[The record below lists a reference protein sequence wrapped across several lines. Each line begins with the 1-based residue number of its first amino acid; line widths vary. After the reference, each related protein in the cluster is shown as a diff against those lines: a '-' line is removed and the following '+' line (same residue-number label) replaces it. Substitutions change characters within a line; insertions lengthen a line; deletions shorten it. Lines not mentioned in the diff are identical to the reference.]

1 MNNTEYF
8 KNVRFLTVSAL
19 NRYINYKFEIDE
31 HLKEVYL
38 QGEISN
44 FKRSGKHMYFS
55 IKDEYSE
62 ISAMIFYP
70 YTESLQF
77 NPSDGMVVQVM
88 GAIKVYEKRGTYSI
102 VVKKMV
108 QEGIGKLYQ
117 DFLDLKD
124 KLQKEGM
131 FDVKHKLPIPK
142 FPKKIAIITAAT
154 GDAIHDIISTF
165 ERRLPLAH
173 LTLFPAL
180 VQGADAP
187 KDLIRALKE
196 VYAKREYDC
205 LIIGRGG
212 GSFEDLSC
220 FNDENLARTLF
231 ASPIPTVSAIG
242 HEADF
247 TICDFVSSL
256 RAPTPTGAAMLLTK
270 NKEDIIQNLE
280 LEANRIENN
289 FKYRLQYFEKQ
300 LVIAEKN
307 INQLSPKMK
316 IENSL
321 HLLSQNQ
328 YRINAGLLNKISKL
342 DNQIDIISKSID
354 GKILLNRINKSLT
367 DINHTETVMKEK
379 AKSLYN
385 QNNLTL
391 INMIDRLT
399 NLNPLNIMK
408 KGYSIIYQDNSVID
422 TVDKVKINESIDIR
436 LSDGQI
442 SAKVINIKKI
452 ENEEL

>member
-1 MNNTEYF
+1 MNNNEYF

-70 YTESLQF
+70 YTEDLQF

-88 GAIKVYEKRGTYSI
+88 GAVKVYEKRGTYSI

-117 DFLDLKD
+117 DFLDLKE
-124 KLQKEGM
+124 KLQKEGL
-131 FDVKHKLPIPK
+131 FDVKHKMPIPK
-142 FPKKIAIITAAT
+142 YPKKIAVITAAT

-165 ERRLPLAH
+165 ERRLPLASI
-173 LTLFPAL
+173 TLFPAL

-187 KDLIRALKE
+187 RDLIRALKE
-196 VYAKREYDC
+196 VYEKNEFDC

-220 FNDENLARTLF
+220 FNDEKLARTLF

-270 NKEDIIQNLE
+270 NKEDIIQNIE
-280 LEANRIENN
+280 LEASRIERN
-289 FKYRLQYFEKQ
+289 FKYRIQYFEKQ
-300 LVIAEKN
+300 LVVIEKN
-307 INQLSPKMK
+307 LNQLSPKMK
-316 IENSL
+316 IENNL
-321 HLLSQNQ
+321 HLLSQYQ
-328 YRINAGLLNKISKL
+328 YRINTNFLNKINKL
-342 DNQIDIISKSID
+342 EHQVNVITKSID
-354 GKILLNRINKSLT
+354 GKVILGRVDKSIEDVKHYETILKQK
-367 DINHTETVMKEK
+367 IKHT
-379 AKSLYN
+379 YD

-391 INMIDRLT
+391 VNIIDRLT

-408 KGYSIIYQDNSVID
+408 KGYGIIYQNNNVID
-422 TVDKVKINESIDIR
+422 KVEKVNLNENIDIR
-436 LSDGQI
+436 LSDGMI
-442 SAKVINIKKI
+442 NALVIDVKKMK
-452 ENEEL
+452 NEE

>member
-1 MNNTEYF
+1 MNNNEYF

-70 YTESLQF
+70 YTEDLQF

-88 GAIKVYEKRGTYSI
+88 GAVKVYEKRGTYSI

-117 DFLDLKD
+117 DFLDLKE
-124 KLQKEGM
+124 KLQKEGL
-131 FDVKHKLPIPK
+131 FDVKHKMPIPK
-142 FPKKIAIITAAT
+142 YPKKIAVITAAT

-165 ERRLPLAH
+165 ERRLPLAS
-173 LTLFPAL
+173 LTLFPVL

-187 KDLIRALKE
+187 RDLIRALKE
-196 VYAKREYDC
+196 VYERNEFDC

-220 FNDENLARTLF
+220 FNDEKLARTLF

-270 NKEDIIQNLE
+270 NKEDIIQNIE
-280 LEANRIENN
+280 LEASRIERN
-289 FKYRLQYFEKQ
+289 FKYRIQYFEKQ
-300 LVIAEKN
+300 LVVIEKN
-307 INQLSPKMK
+307 LNQLSPKMK
-316 IENSL
+316 IENNL
-321 HLLSQNQ
+321 HLLSKYQ
-328 YRINAGLLNKISKL
+328 YRINTNFLNKINKL
-342 DNQIDIISKSID
+342 EHQVNVITKSID
-354 GKILLNRINKSLT
+354 GKIILSRVDKSIEDVKHYETILKQK
-367 DINHTETVMKEK
+367 IKHT
-379 AKSLYN
+379 YD

-391 INMIDRLT
+391 VNIIDRLT

-408 KGYSIIYQDNSVID
+408 KGYGIIYQNNNVID
-422 TVDKVKINESIDIR
+422 KVEKVNLNENIDIR
-436 LSDGQI
+436 LSDGMI
-442 SAKVINIKKI
+442 NALVIDIKKMK
-452 ENEEL
+452 NEE

>member
-1 MNNTEYF
+1 MNNNEYF

-70 YTESLQF
+70 YTENLQF

-88 GAIKVYEKRGTYSI
+88 GAVKVYEKRGTYSI

-117 DFLDLKD
+117 DFLDLKE
-124 KLQKEGM
+124 KLQKEGL
-131 FDVKHKLPIPK
+131 FDIKHKMPIPK
-142 FPKKIAIITAAT
+142 YPKKIAVITAAT

-165 ERRLPLAH
+165 ERRLPLAS

-187 KDLIRALKE
+187 RDLIRALKE
-196 VYAKREYDC
+196 VYEKNEFDC

-220 FNDENLARTLF
+220 FNDEKLARTLF

-270 NKEDIIQNLE
+270 NKEDIIQNIE
-280 LEANRIENN
+280 LEASRIERN
-289 FKYRLQYFEKQ
+289 FKYRIQYFEKQ
-300 LVIAEKN
+300 LVVIEKN
-307 INQLSPKMK
+307 LNQLSPKMK
-316 IENSL
+316 IENNL
-321 HLLSQNQ
+321 HLLSQYQ
-328 YRINAGLLNKISKL
+328 YRINTNFLNKINKL
-342 DNQIDIISKSID
+342 EHQVNVITKSID
-354 GKILLNRINKSLT
+354 GKIILGRVDKSIEDVKHYETILKQK
-367 DINHTETVMKEK
+367 IKHT
-379 AKSLYN
+379 YD

-391 INMIDRLT
+391 VNIIDRLT

-408 KGYSIIYQDNSVID
+408 KGYGIIYQNNNVID
-422 TVDKVKINESIDIR
+422 KVEKVNLNENIDIR
-436 LSDGQI
+436 LSDGMI
-442 SAKVINIKKI
+442 NALVIDIKKMK
-452 ENEEL
+452 NEE

>member
-1 MNNTEYF
+1 MNNNDYF

-70 YTESLQF
+70 YTENLQF

-88 GAIKVYEKRGTYSI
+88 GAVKVYEKRGTYSI

-117 DFLDLKD
+117 DFLDLKE
-124 KLQKEGM
+124 KLQKEGL
-131 FDVKHKLPIPK
+131 FDVKHKMSIPK
-142 FPKKIAIITAAT
+142 YPKKIAVITAAT

-165 ERRLPLAH
+165 ERRLPLAS

-180 VQGADAP
+180 VQGVDAP
-187 KDLIRALKE
+187 RDLIRALKE
-196 VYAKREYDC
+196 VYERNEYDC

-220 FNDENLARTLF
+220 FNDEKLARTLF

-270 NKEDIIQNLE
+270 NKEDIIQNIE
-280 LEANRIENN
+280 LESSRIERN
-289 FKYRLQYFEKQ
+289 FKYRIQYFEKQ
-300 LVIAEKN
+300 LVVIEKN
-307 INQLSPKMK
+307 LNQLSPKMK
-316 IENSL
+316 IENNL
-321 HLLSQNQ
+321 HLLSQYQ
-328 YRINAGLLNKISKL
+328 YRINTNFLNKINKL
-342 DNQIDIISKSID
+342 DHQVNVITKSID
-354 GKILLNRINKSLT
+354 GKIILNRVDKSIE
-367 DINHTETVMKEK
+367 DVKHYESIFKQKIKHT
-379 AKSLYN
+379 YD

-391 INMIDRLT
+391 VNLIDRLT

-408 KGYSIIYQDNSVID
+408 KGYGIVYQDNNVID
-422 TVDKVKINESIDIR
+422 KVEKVNLNEKIDIR
-436 LSDGQI
+436 LSDGMI
-442 SAKVINIKKI
+442 NALVIDIKKMKK
-452 ENEEL
+452 EE

>member
-1 MNNTEYF
+1 MNNNEYF

-70 YTESLQF
+70 YTEDLQF

-88 GAIKVYEKRGTYSI
+88 GAVKVYEKRGTYSI

-117 DFLDLKD
+117 DFLDLKE
-124 KLQKEGM
+124 KLQKEGL
-131 FDVKHKLPIPK
+131 FDVKHKMPIPK
-142 FPKKIAIITAAT
+142 YPKKIAVITAAT

-165 ERRLPLAH
+165 ERRLPLAS

-187 KDLIRALKE
+187 RDLIRALKE
-196 VYAKREYDC
+196 VYERNEYDC

-220 FNDENLARTLF
+220 FNDEKLARTLF

-270 NKEDIIQNLE
+270 NKEDIIQNIE
-280 LEANRIENN
+280 LEASRIERN
-289 FKYRLQYFEKQ
+289 FKYRIQYFEKQ
-300 LVIAEKN
+300 LVVIEKN
-307 INQLSPKMK
+307 LNQLSPKMK
-316 IENSL
+316 IENNL
-321 HLLSQNQ
+321 HLLSQYQ
-328 YRINAGLLNKISKL
+328 YRINTNFLNKINKL
-342 DNQIDIISKSID
+342 EHQVNVITKSID
-354 GKILLNRINKSLT
+354 GKIILGRVDKSIEDVKHYETILKQK
-367 DINHTETVMKEK
+367 IKHT
-379 AKSLYN
+379 YD

-391 INMIDRLT
+391 VNIIDRLT

-408 KGYSIIYQDNSVID
+408 KGYGIIYQNNNVID
-422 TVDKVKINESIDIR
+422 KVEKVNLNENIDIR
-436 LSDGQI
+436 LSDGMI
-442 SAKVINIKKI
+442 NALVIDIKKMK
-452 ENEEL
+452 NEE

>member
-1 MNNTEYF
+1 MNNNEYF

-70 YTESLQF
+70 YTEDLQF

-88 GAIKVYEKRGTYSI
+88 GAVKVYEKRGTYSI

-117 DFLDLKD
+117 DFLDLKE
-124 KLQKEGM
+124 KLQKEGL
-131 FDVKHKLPIPK
+131 FDVKHKMPIPK
-142 FPKKIAIITAAT
+142 YPKKIAVITAAT

-165 ERRLPLAH
+165 ERRLPLAS

-187 KDLIRALKE
+187 RDLIRALKE
-196 VYAKREYDC
+196 VYERNEFDC

-220 FNDENLARTLF
+220 FNDEKLARTLF

-270 NKEDIIQNLE
+270 NKEDIIQNIE
-280 LEANRIENN
+280 LEASRIERN
-289 FKYRLQYFEKQ
+289 FKYRIQYFEKQ
-300 LVIAEKN
+300 LVVIEKN
-307 INQLSPKMK
+307 LNQLSPKMK
-316 IENSL
+316 IENNL
-321 HLLSQNQ
+321 HLLSQYQ
-328 YRINAGLLNKISKL
+328 YRINTNFLNKINKL
-342 DNQIDIISKSID
+342 EHQVNVITKSID
-354 GKILLNRINKSLT
+354 GKIILGRVDKSIEDVKHYETILKQK
-367 DINHTETVMKEK
+367 IKHT
-379 AKSLYN
+379 YD

-391 INMIDRLT
+391 VNIIDRLT

-408 KGYSIIYQDNSVID
+408 KGYGIIYQNNNVID
-422 TVDKVKINESIDIR
+422 KVEKVNLNENIDIR
-436 LSDGQI
+436 LSDGMI
-442 SAKVINIKKI
+442 NALVIDIKKMK
-452 ENEEL
+452 NEE

>member
-1 MNNTEYF
+1 MNNNEYF

-70 YTESLQF
+70 YTENLQF

-88 GAIKVYEKRGTYSI
+88 GAVKVYEKRGTYSI

-117 DFLDLKD
+117 DFLDLKE
-124 KLQKEGM
+124 KLQKEGL
-131 FDVKHKLPIPK
+131 FDVKHKMPIPK
-142 FPKKIAIITAAT
+142 YPKKIAVITAAT

-165 ERRLPLAH
+165 ERRLPLAS

-187 KDLIRALKE
+187 RDLIRALKE
-196 VYAKREYDC
+196 VYERNEFDC

-220 FNDENLARTLF
+220 FNDEKLARTLF
-231 ASPIPTVSAIG
+231 ASPIPTISAIG

-270 NKEDIIQNLE
+270 NKEDIIQNIE
-280 LEANRIENN
+280 LEASRIERN
-289 FKYRLQYFEKQ
+289 FKYRIQYFEKQ
-300 LVIAEKN
+300 LVVIEKN
-307 INQLSPKMK
+307 LNQLSPKMK
-316 IENSL
+316 IENNL
-321 HLLSQNQ
+321 HLLSQYQ
-328 YRINAGLLNKISKL
+328 YRINTNFLNKINKL
-342 DNQIDIISKSID
+342 EHQVNVITKSID
-354 GKILLNRINKSLT
+354 GKIILSRVDKSIEDVKHYETILKQK
-367 DINHTETVMKEK
+367 IKHT
-379 AKSLYN
+379 YD

-391 INMIDRLT
+391 VNIIDRLT

-408 KGYSIIYQDNSVID
+408 KGYGIIYQNNNVID
-422 TVDKVKINESIDIR
+422 KVEKVNLNENIDIR
-436 LSDGQI
+436 LSDGMI
-442 SAKVINIKKI
+442 NALVIDIKKMK
-452 ENEEL
+452 NEE

>member
-1 MNNTEYF
+1 MNNNEYF

-70 YTESLQF
+70 YTENLQF

-88 GAIKVYEKRGTYSI
+88 GAVKVYEKRGTYSI

-117 DFLDLKD
+117 DFLDLKE
-124 KLQKEGM
+124 KLQKEGL
-131 FDVKHKLPIPK
+131 FDVKHKMPIPK
-142 FPKKIAIITAAT
+142 YPKKIAVITAAT

-165 ERRLPLAH
+165 ERRLPLAS

-187 KDLIRALKE
+187 RDLIRALKE
-196 VYAKREYDC
+196 VYERNEFDC

-220 FNDENLARTLF
+220 FNDEKLARTLF

-270 NKEDIIQNLE
+270 NKEDIIQNIE
-280 LEANRIENN
+280 LEASRIERN
-289 FKYRLQYFEKQ
+289 FKYRIQYFEKQ
-300 LVIAEKN
+300 LVVIEKN
-307 INQLSPKMK
+307 LNQLSPKMK
-316 IENSL
+316 IENNL
-321 HLLSQNQ
+321 HLLSQYQ
-328 YRINAGLLNKISKL
+328 YRININFLNKINKL
-342 DNQIDIISKSID
+342 EHQVNVITKSID
-354 GKILLNRINKSLT
+354 GKIVLSRVDKSIEDVKHYETILKQK
-367 DINHTETVMKEK
+367 IKHT
-379 AKSLYN
+379 YD

-391 INMIDRLT
+391 VNIIDRLT

-408 KGYSIIYQDNSVID
+408 KGYGIIYQNNNVID
-422 TVDKVKINESIDIR
+422 KVEKVNLNENIDIR
-436 LSDGQI
+436 LSDGMI
-442 SAKVINIKKI
+442 NALVIDIKKMK
-452 ENEEL
+452 NEE

>member
-1 MNNTEYF
+1 MNNNEYF

-70 YTESLQF
+70 YTENLQF

-88 GAIKVYEKRGTYSI
+88 GAVKVYEKRGTYSI

-117 DFLDLKD
+117 DFLDLKE
-124 KLQKEGM
+124 KLQKEGL
-131 FDVKHKLPIPK
+131 FDVKHKMPIPK
-142 FPKKIAIITAAT
+142 YPKKIAVITAAT

-165 ERRLPLAH
+165 ERRLPLAS

-187 KDLIRALKE
+187 RDLIRALKE
-196 VYAKREYDC
+196 VYERNEFDC

-220 FNDENLARTLF
+220 FNDEKLARTLF

-270 NKEDIIQNLE
+270 NKEDIIQNIE
-280 LEANRIENN
+280 LEASRIERN
-289 FKYRLQYFEKQ
+289 FKYRIQYFEKQ
-300 LVIAEKN
+300 LVVIEKN
-307 INQLSPKMK
+307 LNQLSPKMK
-316 IENSL
+316 IENNL
-321 HLLSQNQ
+321 HLLSQYQ
-328 YRINAGLLNKISKL
+328 YRINTNFLNKINKL
-342 DNQIDIISKSID
+342 EHQVNVITKSID
-354 GKILLNRINKSLT
+354 GKIILSRVDKSIEDVKHYETILKQK
-367 DINHTETVMKEK
+367 IKHT
-379 AKSLYN
+379 YD

-391 INMIDRLT
+391 VNIIDRLT

-408 KGYSIIYQDNSVID
+408 KGYGIIYQNNNVID
-422 TVDKVKINESIDIR
+422 KVEKVNLNENIDIR
-436 LSDGQI
+436 LSDGMI
-442 SAKVINIKKI
+442 NALVIDIKKMK
-452 ENEEL
+452 NEE

>member
-1 MNNTEYF
+1 MNNNEYF

-70 YTESLQF
+70 YTENLQF

-88 GAIKVYEKRGTYSI
+88 GAVKVYEKRGTYSI

-117 DFLDLKD
+117 DFLDLKE
-124 KLQKEGM
+124 KLQKEGL
-131 FDVKHKLPIPK
+131 FDIKHKMPIPK
-142 FPKKIAIITAAT
+142 YPKKIAVITAAT

-165 ERRLPLAH
+165 ERRLPLAS

-187 KDLIRALKE
+187 RDLIRALKE
-196 VYAKREYDC
+196 VYEKNEFDC

-220 FNDENLARTLF
+220 FNDEKLARTLF

-270 NKEDIIQNLE
+270 NKEDIIQNIE
-280 LEANRIENN
+280 FEASRIERN
-289 FKYRLQYFEKQ
+289 FKYRIQYFEKQ
-300 LVIAEKN
+300 LVVIEKN
-307 INQLSPKMK
+307 LNQLSPKMK
-316 IENSL
+316 IENNL
-321 HLLSQNQ
+321 HLLSQYQ
-328 YRINAGLLNKISKL
+328 YRINTNFLNKINKL
-342 DNQIDIISKSID
+342 EHQVNVITKSID
-354 GKILLNRINKSLT
+354 GKIILGRVDKSIEDVKHYETILKQK
-367 DINHTETVMKEK
+367 IKHT
-379 AKSLYN
+379 YD

-391 INMIDRLT
+391 VNIIDRLT

-408 KGYSIIYQDNSVID
+408 KGYGIIYQNNNVID
-422 TVDKVKINESIDIR
+422 KVEKVNLNENIDIR
-436 LSDGQI
+436 LSDGMI
-442 SAKVINIKKI
+442 NALVIDIKKMK
-452 ENEEL
+452 NEE